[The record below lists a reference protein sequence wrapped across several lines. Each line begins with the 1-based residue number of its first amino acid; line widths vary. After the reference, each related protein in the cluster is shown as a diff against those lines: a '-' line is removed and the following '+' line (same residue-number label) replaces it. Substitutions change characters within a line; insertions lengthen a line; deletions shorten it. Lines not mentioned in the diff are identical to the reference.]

1 MLLPCVIVLGCIVL
15 FVLVSVGC
23 LLWCVG
29 VGEMLGI
36 GLVVFVGVLGREIWV
51 KGKLMLANVYLFP
64 QVGQWLR
71 NTFYT
76 CWCLQIHTKN
86 VGNY

>member
-1 MLLPCVIVLGCIVL
+1 M
-15 FVLVSVGC
+15 LVSVGC

-51 KGKLMLANVYLFP
+51 VGRDYGGRGKEKEQKIRV
-64 QVGQWLR
+64 
-71 NTFYT
+71 T
-76 CWCLQIHTKN
+76 
-86 VGNY
+86 